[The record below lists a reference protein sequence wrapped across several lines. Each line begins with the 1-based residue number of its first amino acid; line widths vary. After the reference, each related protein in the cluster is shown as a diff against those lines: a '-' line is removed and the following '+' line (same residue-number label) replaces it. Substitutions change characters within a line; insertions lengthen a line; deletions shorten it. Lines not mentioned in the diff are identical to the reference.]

1 MLGAYTGGLAMPA
14 RNKNAIA
21 PAQLYITAHPGKT
34 LFCSKGLAA
43 MSPVAMADGGGAS
56 PGAVV
61 LGCEGGLVVV
71 RDD

>member
-1 MLGAYTGGLAMPA
+1 MPA

-43 MSPVAMADGGGAS
+43 MADGGGAS

>member
-1 MLGAYTGGLAMPA
+1 MPA

-34 LFCSKGLAA
+34 LFCSKCSKGLAA

-61 LGCEGGLVVV
+61 LGCEGALVVV

>member
-1 MLGAYTGGLAMPA
+1 MPA

-34 LFCSKGLAA
+34 FFCSPKGAPVRVSLA
-43 MSPVAMADGGGAS
+43 AMADGGGAS